1 MRITESQQRIL
12 ESLCCERLS
21 SNEDNF
27 QLVDDFIIEEIQAL
41 YKLCKMKHLKMIF
54 SIALL
59 IMW

>member
-27 QLVDDFIIEEIQAL
+27 QLVDDF